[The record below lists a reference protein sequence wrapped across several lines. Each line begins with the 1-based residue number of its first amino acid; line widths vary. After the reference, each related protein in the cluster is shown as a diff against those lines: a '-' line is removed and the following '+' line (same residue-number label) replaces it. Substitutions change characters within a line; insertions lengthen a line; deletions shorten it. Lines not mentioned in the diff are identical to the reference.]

1 MLATLF
7 LGSRE
12 FTNPILY
19 NSSANCFFIFINI
32 CNIKFY
38 MLLVTQND
46 NFIEFSQKSKILE
59 IYLKLEV
66 FTGIMV
72 TVPTLHSKLQYYM
85 IILLNFHNIMKTKK
99 SI

>member
-1 MLATLF
+1 MI
-7 LGSRE
+7 
-12 FTNPILY
+12 ILL
-19 NSSANCFFIFINI
+19 NFHKKV
-32 CNIKFY
+32 KF
-38 MLLVTQND
+38 
-46 NFIEFSQKSKILE
+46 LE